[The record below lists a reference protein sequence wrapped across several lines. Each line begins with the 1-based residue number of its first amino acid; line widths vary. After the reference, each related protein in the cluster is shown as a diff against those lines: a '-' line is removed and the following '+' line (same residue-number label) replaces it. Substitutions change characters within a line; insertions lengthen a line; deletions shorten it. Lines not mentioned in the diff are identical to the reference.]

1 MARSGEI
8 YSKQISQLRFATLE
22 MTHKSA
28 LIIYDWYKKSLEV
41 SLHAGGPIYF
51 STAIFIF
58 RIMTSMDENKYKKTL
73 FSESERAAVAEAA
86 PLASRMRPR
95 NLAEF
100 VGQRHFLGPG
110 KLLTRMLEADRL
122 TSLIFYGPPGV
133 GKTSLAMVIANYTKA
148 EFHYLS
154 APAAGVKDIRD
165 IIALARDKLAA
176 NRTRTVLFIDE
187 IHRFNRAQQD
197 VLLDDVEAGIL
208 ILIGATTENPFFS
221 VNSPLISRSTVFRF
235 ELLSQEDVLQLLK
248 TALEDAERGLGKFD
262 IEAEQQALEF
272 LSIICDGDARKA
284 LTALEVG
291 VLSQAARNPDKIT
304 GTAGAEIKFNLEV
317 AKESIQQKTIDYDGT
332 GDTHYD
338 LASALQKS
346 MRGSDPDATVYW
358 LARMLAG
365 GEDIRFIARRIAI
378 CATEDV
384 GNADPMAAVLASAA
398 VQISEFVGLPEAQL
412 ALAQAALY
420 VACAPKSNA
429 SASAIWE
436 AMGDV
441 KNQPTKPVPKH
452 LKDSH
457 YAAAKKAGFGVD
469 YKYPHNFENGFVP
482 QEYLP
487 AGMEKKY
494 YMPKDIG
501 YEKNIQ
507 HYLQKLQSLIENGK
521 PSQK

>member
-1 MARSGEI
+1 MN
-8 YSKQISQLRFATLE
+8 L
-22 MTHKSA
+22 MVDNKSN
-28 LIIYDWYKKSLEV
+28 E
-41 SLHAGGPIYF
+41 
-51 STAIFIF
+51 
-58 RIMTSMDENKYKKTL
+58 TL
-73 FSESERAAVAEAA
+73 FGESEQAGIASAS
-86 PLASRMRPR
+86 PLAARMRPR
-95 NLAEF
+95 NLKEF
-100 VGQRHFLGPG
+100 VGQSHFLGPD

-122 TSLIFYGPPGV
+122 SSLIFYGPPGV

-165 IIALARDKLAA
+165 IISLARNRLAA

-197 VLLDDVEAGIL
+197 VLLDDVEAGVL

-235 ELLSQEDVLQLLK
+235 EPLGREDVLILLK
-248 TALEDAERGLGKFD
+248 AALKDKQRGLGKFD
-262 IEAEQQALEF
+262 IDADKKALEF
-272 LSIICDGDARKA
+272 LSVICDGDARKA

-291 VLSQAARNPDKIT
+291 VLSQAARNPDKK
-304 GTAGAEIKFNLEV
+304 IKFNLEV
-317 AKESIQQKTIDYDGT
+317 AKESIQQKTVDYDGT

-358 LARMLAG
+358 LARMLVG

-384 GNADPMAAVLASAA
+384 GNADPMATVLAASA

-429 SASAIWE
+429 SASAVWQ
-436 AMGDV
+436 ATADV
-441 KNQPTKPVPKH
+441 RNQPTKPVPKH

-469 YKYPHNFENGFVP
+469 YKYPHNFKNGYVL

-487 AGMEKKY
+487 VGMKKKY
-494 YMPKDIG
+494 YMPKNIG

-507 HYLQKLQSLIENGK
+507 HYLQKLESLIESGLPPRIASEDAEAGK
-521 PSQK
+521 PKQR